1 MSSFGAASAA
11 SAYVPVPVIA
21 RETLHAGSIVKMKV
35 PIGASDG
42 TYPNGD
48 EEIPFLQFCHTIRG
62 GRVNFFVHTN
72 DSAVRGKTITA
83 SASVLKKTLED
94 GREYLYVDLAP
105 VSDETP
111 ITHRLAVMNNIDGS
125 WDSDDHLIFET
136 PEPLDGLI
144 IFAPP
149 GAKVVP
155 GNNIQHDRFADEAVH
170 ELFVIGDPEDPE
182 KPSTGD
188 SQLDRL
194 LAAGWEIDSQDS
206 VKVDLFK
213 MKGDQ
218 RKTMVHH
225 RPKSR
230 RK

>member
-21 RETLHAGSIVKMKV
+21 RDTLHTGSVVKMKV
-35 PIGASDG
+35 PVGASDG
-42 TYPNGD
+42 TYSNGD
-48 EEIPFLQFCHTIRG
+48 EELPFLQFCHNIRG

-72 DSAVRGKTITA
+72 DSALRGKTITV

-94 GREYLYVDLAP
+94 GREYLYIDLTP
-105 VSDETP
+105 VSNDTP
-111 ITHRLAVMNNIDGS
+111 ITHRLAVMNNIEGS
-125 WDSDDHLIFET
+125 WDSEDYLIFET
-136 PEPLDGLI
+136 PEPLDGII

-149 GAKVVP
+149 GAKMVP
-155 GNNIQHDRFADEAVH
+155 GSTVVQMQQRTQTAEPKA
-170 ELFVIGDPEDPE
+170 PK

-194 LAAGWEIDSQDS
+194 LADGWEIDSQS
-206 VKVDLFK
+206 HAKVNLFK

-218 RKTMVHH
+218 RKSMVHH
-225 RPKSR
+225 RPKVN